1 MTTPPSRPKLSLK
14 RKVAADTVEAP
25 STPAVATPSTNK
37 QPPVS
42 TPVASPPA
50 AAPVTPPPA
59 SQPKK
64 PKKPKTYAQASLEIV
79 RAHFP
84 TCLPEPA
91 QPLAI
96 GVGEQ
101 LRDIVVAE
109 AMGVSLKRVR
119 AALKVYTSR
128 WHYLIA
134 VWKRARRIGLDGQP
148 LEGTAGD
155 VSEEARQLAA
165 ARLVIHFGYDVTT
178 SSPIESDQLAER
190 VAAAE
195 AVLKR
200 IKASEDNGESDDGEQ
215 ATAPVAVTETE

>member
-1 MTTPPSRPKLSLK
+1 MMTTPPSRPKLSLK

-25 STPAVATPSTNK
+25 STPAVAIPSTNE

-42 TPVASPPA
+42 TPLASPPA

-64 PKKPKTYAQASLEIV
+64 PKTYAQASLEIV
-79 RAHFP
+79 RTHFP
-84 TCLPEPA
+84 DCLPEPA
-91 QPLAI
+91 QPLGI

-101 LRDIVVAE
+101 IRTIVVTE

-119 AALKVYTSR
+119 AALKAYTSR
-128 WHYLIA
+128 RHYLIA
-134 VWKRARRIGLDGQP
+134 VWKGARRIGLDGQP
-148 LEGTAGD
+148 LEGAAGD
-155 VSEEARQLAA
+155 ISEEARQLAA

-178 SSPIESDQLAER
+178 RRAIAPDQLPGR
-190 VAAAE
+190 VATAE
-195 AVLKR
+195 ATLKH
-200 IKASEDNGESDDGEQ
+200 IKGGEDNGEPDEGDQ

>member
-1 MTTPPSRPKLSLK
+1 MMTTPPSRPKLSLK

-25 STPAVATPSTNK
+25 STPSTNE

-42 TPVASPPA
+42 KPVASPPA
-50 AAPVTPPPA
+50 AAPVPPPPA
-59 SQPKK
+59 SQ

-101 LRDIVVAE
+101 IRDIVVAE

-119 AALKVYTSR
+119 AALKAYTSR
-128 WHYLIA
+128 RHYLIA
-134 VWKRARRIGLDGQP
+134 VWKGTRRIGLDGQP

-165 ARLVIHFGYDVTT
+165 ARLVIHFSYDVTT
-178 SSPIESDQLAER
+178 SSTIESDQLPGR

-200 IKASEDNGESDDGEQ
+200 IKTGEDSGESDGGEQ
-215 ATAPVAVTETE
+215 AMAPVAVTETE